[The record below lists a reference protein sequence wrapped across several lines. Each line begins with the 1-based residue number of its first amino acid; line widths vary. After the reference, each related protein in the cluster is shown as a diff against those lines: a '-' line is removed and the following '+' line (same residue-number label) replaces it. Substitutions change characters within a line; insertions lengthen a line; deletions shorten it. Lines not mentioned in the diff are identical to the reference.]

1 MSYYDFDHFW
11 ESNRVCGQKKLAA
24 IPKTKWMYIKE
35 FWQQILDDIF
45 DRSKEIEPRKLAEK
59 LTDKN

>member
-1 MSYYDFDHFW
+1 
-11 ESNRVCGQKKLAA
+11 
-24 IPKTKWMYIKE
+24 MYIKE
-35 FWQQILDDIF
+35 FWQQILDDIL